1 MEPTSTPTNNEE
13 TLVNNINIL
22 KISDN
27 NVISNNNAMINDET
41 KIVHTQKIAEWIVAI
56 SLNENLSS
64 TTNNNEKDICSC
76 MFSGKKPVV
85 TPWFY
90 YNLFD

>member
-41 KIVHTQKIAEWIVAI
+41 KIVHTQKIAE
-56 SLNENLSS
+56 
-64 TTNNNEKDICSC
+64 
-76 MFSGKKPVV
+76 
-85 TPWFY
+85 
-90 YNLFD
+90 